1 MAESQ
6 SKIDAA
12 AEKAFAEAAE
22 KKTAE
27 TAKKSVEAKAVDV
40 KTVEKAVEADAAAPV
55 KTDAV
60 AKAVAAEPAPAKAA
74 PQTKAPAAKVTP
86 KKVASKKAVVKK
98 KPVAKKKAA
107 PKKVAARKAAPAKK
121 PVATKK
127 IKTAPKKAAPTKAN
141 TANTTPISQLKDTIM
156 ATAKKTAATD
166 YTAKAKELAA
176 DVQTRAKAAYEKG
189 TEMTKDAVE
198 FQKGNL
204 EALVESGKIFASGMQ
219 DMGRG
224 YIEEAKSAAETVQ
237 DDVKK
242 FAAIKS
248 PTELFQLQG
257 EIARRNFDA
266 MVSTTSKST
275 EAMLKL
281 ANEAFA
287 PVSNRM
293 SLAAEK
299 VSKVAA

>member
-22 KKTAE
+22 KKTNG
-27 TAKKSVEAKAVDV
+27 AVNT
-40 KTVEKAVEADAAAPV
+40 KTVEKAVAATKPTEAESESVAKTVETTDKPKPAIAKAPV
-55 KTDAV
+55 SA
-60 AKAVAAEPAPAKAA
+60 
-74 PQTKAPAAKVTP
+74 
-86 KKVASKKAVVKK
+86 
-98 KPVAKKKAA
+98 
-107 PKKVAARKAAPAKK
+107 KKVAAKRTKRKPVSKPAIAKKSAQKTTAGKAA
-121 PVATKK
+121 VA
-127 IKTAPKKAAPTKAN
+127 PN
-141 TANTTPISQLKDTIM
+141 TSKMKDKIM
-156 ATAKKTAATD
+156 ATAKTAKNND
-166 YTAKAKELAA
+166 YTAKAKEMAA

-189 TEMTKDAVE
+189 AELTSEVVE

-204 EALVESGKIFASGMQ
+204 EAFVESGKILASGMQ
-219 DMGRG
+219 DMGRT
-224 YIEEAKSAAETVQ
+224 YVEDAKGAVEVVQ

-242 FAAIKS
+242 MAAVKS

-257 EIARRNFDA
+257 EIARRNFDT
-266 MVSTTSKST
+266 MVSAASKNT

-287 PVSNRM
+287 PVSSRM

-299 VSKVAA
+299 VRKAA

>member
-12 AEKAFAEAAE
+12 ADKAFAEAAE

-27 TAKKSVEAKAVDV
+27 TVNAKAV
-40 KTVEKAVEADAAAPV
+40 EKDVEADTTAPV

-60 AKAVAAEPAPAKAA
+60 AKAVAADPKPAA
-74 PQTKAPAAKVTP
+74 PKKAP
-86 KKVASKKAVVKK
+86 
-98 KPVAKKKAA
+98 AKKKAA
-107 PKKVAARKAAPAKK
+107 SGKTAAKKAASAKK
-121 PVATKK
+121 PVAGKK
-127 IKTAPKKAAPTKAN
+127 IKAAPKKAAPAKAK
-141 TANTTPISQLKDTIM
+141 AAKTTPISQLKDTIM
-156 ATAKKTAATD
+156 ATAKKTAETE

-176 DVQTRAKAAYEKG
+176 DVQTRAKAAYDKG
-189 TEMTKDAVE
+189 TELTKDAVE

-204 EALVESGKIFASGMQ
+204 DALVESGKILASGMQ
-219 DMGRG
+219 DMGRT
-224 YIEEAKSAAETVQ
+224 YVEEAKSAAETVQ

-242 FAAIKS
+242 FAAVKS

-266 MVSTTSKST
+266 LVSTTSKNT

-299 VSKVAA
+299 VRKAA

>member
-1 MAESQ
+1 MADSQ

-27 TAKKSVEAKAVDV
+27 TVNAKK
-40 KTVEKAVEADAAAPV
+40 VEKAVAADTTAPV
-55 KTDAV
+55 KAEAV
-60 AKAVAAEPAPAKAA
+60 AKAVASEPKKAPAKKAA
-74 PQTKAPAAKVTP
+74 P
-86 KKVASKKAVVKK
+86 KKT
-98 KPVAKKKAA
+98 VAKKKAA
-107 PKKVAARKAAPAKK
+107 ASKVAAKKAAPAKK
-121 PVATKK
+121 PVAAKK
-127 IKTAPKKAAPTKAN
+127 TKTAPKKAAPK
-141 TANTTPISQLKDTIM
+141 TATTATTPISQLKDTIM
-156 ATAKKTAATD
+156 ATAKKTATTD

-176 DVQTRAKAAYEKG
+176 DVQTRAKAAYDKG
-189 TEMTKDAVE
+189 TELTKDAVE

-204 EALVESGKIFASGMQ
+204 EALVESGKILATGMQ
-219 DMGRG
+219 DMGRA
-224 YIEEAKSAAETVQ
+224 YVEEAKSAAETVQ
-237 DDVKK
+237 GDVKK
-242 FAAIKS
+242 FAAVKS

-266 MVSTTSKST
+266 MVSTTSKNT

-299 VSKVAA
+299 VRKAA